1 MIIQIIPYHKER
13 LSQTAFGKDEL
24 VFRMNPNPV
33 VRSSVTGLTLLEKN
47 LIEREYR
54 YPIFPTYANAESMEQ
69 SFNTATNFAIA
80 L

>member
-1 MIIQIIPYHKER
+1 
-13 LSQTAFGKDEL
+13 
-24 VFRMNPNPV
+24 MNPNLV

-54 YPIFPTYANAESMEQ
+54 YKIFPTYSNAEQMEE

-80 L
+80 LQASTFALNMVLSKTL

>member
-1 MIIQIIPYHKER
+1 MIIQILPYHKKR
-13 LSQTAFGKDEL
+13 LSQSIFGKDEL

-54 YPIFPTYANAESMEQ
+54 YPIFPTYDNAESMEQ